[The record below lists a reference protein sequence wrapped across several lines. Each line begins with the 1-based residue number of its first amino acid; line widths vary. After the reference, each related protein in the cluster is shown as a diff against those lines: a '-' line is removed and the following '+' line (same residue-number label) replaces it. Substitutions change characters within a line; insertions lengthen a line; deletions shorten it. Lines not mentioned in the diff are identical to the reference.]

1 LPCNHDLRQRR
12 SLGYCCDG
20 DGMTRP
26 NAFRIAMKHAPTY
39 VTWVFYE
46 NGMGSSD
53 PSLCIDDAI
62 DQYVEAKDAGR
73 DAIIW
78 MFDMG
83 MYPDYT
89 RSPTVTDISDQADTI
104 IRARVADRKLDFPDW
119 LAE

>member
-1 LPCNHDLRQRR
+1 
-12 SLGYCCDG
+12 
-20 DGMTRP
+20 MTRP

-53 PSLCIDDAI
+53 PFLCIDYAI
-62 DQYVEAKDAGR
+62 DKYADAKDEGH

-78 MFDMG
+78 KFDMG

-89 RSPTVTDISDQADTI
+89 RSPTVTDVTEETKTI
-104 IRARVADRKLDFPDW
+104 IRARVRDGKLDIPDW
-119 LAE
+119 LEE

>member
-1 LPCNHDLRQRR
+1 LPRRHDLRQCR
-12 SLGYCCDG
+12 SLGYCCEG

-46 NGMGSSD
+46 DCMGSSD
-53 PSLCIDDAI
+53 PFLCIDDAI
-62 DQYVEAKDAGR
+62 DQYAEAKDAGH

-78 MFDMG
+78 KFDMG
-83 MYPDYT
+83 MYSDYT
-89 RSPTVTDISDQADTI
+89 RSPNVTDATDEAQVI
-104 IRARVADRKLDFPDW
+104 IRARVDERKLDFPDW